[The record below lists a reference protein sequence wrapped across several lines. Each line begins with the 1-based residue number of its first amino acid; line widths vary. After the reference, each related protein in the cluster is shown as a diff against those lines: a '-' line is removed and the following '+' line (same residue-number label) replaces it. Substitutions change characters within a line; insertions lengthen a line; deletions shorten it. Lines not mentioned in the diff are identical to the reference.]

1 MQSVAEPWLLLS
13 IGGSSFLLGL
23 DAFAMNA
30 PFWILALLG
39 GVLADRADRTLIIY
53 FFQGIQMLCPVLIV
67 ALVAMGWVKVW
78 MIIAVS
84 LVVGI
89 TDALSAPAFSSLIP
103 SIVSREDLKPAL
115 ALNSIQ
121 FNLSRVL
128 GPAIAGLIM
137 LKYGFLWCFGANA
150 VSYIPFFLSIY
161 WLRPPARSLGQESFN
176 QQNLHSTI
184 EGIRAIIRSQTTG
197 WALLSILCTGFFCGP
212 LITFSPVIVRDVLH
226 ANVGQFG
233 GIMTAFG
240 IGGMLGPV
248 LILLTMQRF
257 DTMKMSLTAALG
269 YGLVIMAVS
278 TVGAVWQL
286 AVLLVGSGFLL
297 TVANTSANTFLQSEA
312 NDQNRGQMASLFMLA
327 TRGGL
332 SLGNLATGTFISLS
346 SLHLAFLLN
355 GLLAVGVQIFIF
367 RRLFQKQKYRLA

>member
-1 MQSVAEPWLLLS
+1 
-13 IGGSSFLLGL
+13 
-23 DAFAMNA
+23 
-30 PFWILALLG
+30 
-39 GVLADRADRTLIIY
+39 
-53 FFQGIQMLCPVLIV
+53 
-67 ALVAMGWVKVW
+67 
-78 MIIAVS
+78 
-84 LVVGI
+84 
-89 TDALSAPAFSSLIP
+89 
-103 SIVSREDLKPAL
+103 
-115 ALNSIQ
+115 
-121 FNLSRVL
+121 
-128 GPAIAGLIM
+128 
-137 LKYGFLWCFGANA
+137 
-150 VSYIPFFLSIY
+150 
-161 WLRPPARSLGQESFN
+161 
-176 QQNLHSTI
+176 
-184 EGIRAIIRSQTTG
+184 
-197 WALLSILCTGFFCGP
+197 
-212 LITFSPVIVRDVLH
+212 
-226 ANVGQFG
+226 
-233 GIMTAFG
+233 
-240 IGGMLGPV
+240 MLGPV

-269 YGLVIMAVS
+269 YGLVMMAVS

>member
-1 MQSVAEPWLLLS
+1 MQSVAEPWLVLS

-161 WLRPPARSLGQESFN
+161 LLRPPARSLGQETFN

-184 EGIRAIIRSQTTG
+184 EGIRAIIRSHKTG
-197 WALLSILCTGFFCGP
+197 WALLSVLCTGFFCGP
-212 LITFSPVIVRDVLH
+212 LVTFSPVIVKDVLH
-226 ANVGQFG
+226 ADVGQFG
-233 GIMTAFG
+233 GVLTAFG

-269 YGLVIMAVS
+269 YGLVMMAVS